1 MKKYILALACVLTF
15 TACVTSTQESDK
27 PYLEQDVYKLYPTK
41 NMWTFIK
48 LNTCDGR
55 LWQVQYDVRGEDRFE
70 VVLSDIQLANIEN
83 ASPGRFELYETQNMY
98 NFILLDQ
105 ITGNTWQ
112 AQWSMEEEH
121 RGIVPI
127 SQ

>member
-1 MKKYILALACVLTF
+1 MKKYILALACVLAF
-15 TACVTSTQESDK
+15 TACVTSSKESNT
-27 PYLEQDVYKLYPTK
+27 PCFEQDVYKLYPTS

-55 LWQVQYDVRGEDRFE
+55 LWQVQYDVRGENRFE
-70 VVLSDIQLANIEN
+70 VILSDIRLANTEN
-83 ASPGRFELYETQNMY
+83 STPGRFELYETQNMY

-105 ITGNTWQ
+105 ISGSTWQ